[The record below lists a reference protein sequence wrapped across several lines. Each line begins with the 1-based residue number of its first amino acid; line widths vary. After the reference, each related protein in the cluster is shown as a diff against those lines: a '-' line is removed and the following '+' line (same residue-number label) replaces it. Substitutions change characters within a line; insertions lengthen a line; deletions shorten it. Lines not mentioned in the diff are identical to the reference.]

1 MGRNRLSAFISIII
15 IVVVITSSVCAQEYV
30 WSVSYGGEFNES
42 GYEGLQ
48 TSDGGY
54 AVLGSSYSF
63 GAGQYDIYLLKL
75 GIAGDTLWTKTYGG
89 EESDQ
94 GFSIDQTGDNG
105 LIIAGT
111 TKSFGNGEYDV
122 YLIRTD
128 AAGDT
133 LWSKCFGGTGDD
145 QARSVRVTSDDG
157 FIICGTTDSYGHGY
171 SDIYL
176 IKTDSLGD
184 TVWTRAYGGSGGESG
199 YAVRETFD
207 GGFIAIGATGSFGD
221 GYSSLYVVRVDAYGD
236 SLWANTYGGTG
247 SDLGY
252 AVEPT
257 TDGGFLLAGGT
268 ASFGSGYT
276 DGYLVKI
283 DSDGNVVW
291 QKTYG
296 GIMDDRLY
304 SMCTAL
310 DGTIMLTGT
319 TESYG
324 SGKLDIFL
332 IKANPV
338 GDTIWTQTYGG
349 SMTDYGRMIFQETG
363 NDFIMIGESYSYSS
377 GGSDVYVMK
386 IEEAMTPVYEYDPDL
401 LPDGYELAQNYP
413 NPFNL
418 STSIEYVIPRYSPVT
433 IRIYNVLGRI
443 VKEWIFDYQPAGA
456 YLVSWDGTDN
466 NGCEIASGL
475 YFYKMTAGDHTDS
488 KKMLLI
494 K

>member
-1 MGRNRLSAFISIII
+1 
-15 IVVVITSSVCAQEYV
+15 
-30 WSVSYGGEFNES
+30 
-42 GYEGLQ
+42 
-48 TSDGGY
+48 
-54 AVLGSSYSF
+54 
-63 GAGQYDIYLLKL
+63 
-75 GIAGDTLWTKTYGG
+75 
-89 EESDQ
+89 
-94 GFSIDQTGDNG
+94 
-105 LIIAGT
+105 
-111 TKSFGNGEYDV
+111 
-122 YLIRTD
+122 
-128 AAGDT
+128 
-133 LWSKCFGGTGDD
+133 
-145 QARSVRVTSDDG
+145 
-157 FIICGTTDSYGHGY
+157 
-171 SDIYL
+171 
-176 IKTDSLGD
+176 
-184 TVWTRAYGGSGGESG
+184 
-199 YAVRETFD
+199 
-207 GGFIAIGATGSFGD
+207 
-221 GYSSLYVVRVDAYGD
+221 
-236 SLWANTYGGTG
+236 
-247 SDLGY
+247 
-252 AVEPT
+252 
-257 TDGGFLLAGGT
+257 
-268 ASFGSGYT
+268 
-276 DGYLVKI
+276 
-283 DSDGNVVW
+283 
-291 QKTYG
+291 
-296 GIMDDRLY
+296 MDDRLY

-310 DGTIMLTGT
+310 DGTIMLAGT

-475 YFYKMTAGDHTDS
+475 YFYKMTAGDYTDS

>member
-199 YAVRETFD
+199 YAVRQTFD
-207 GGFIAIGATGSFGD
+207 GGFIAIGSTGSFGD
-221 GYSSLYVVRVDAYGD
+221 GYSSLYVVRVDRFIRRWVQLALCGQ
-236 SLWANTYGGTG
+236 SRCLWRFP
-247 SDLGY
+247 LG
-252 AVEPT
+252 EH
-257 TDGGFLLAGGT
+257 LWR
-268 ASFGSGYT
+268 
-276 DGYLVKI
+276 
-283 DSDGNVVW
+283 N
-291 QKTYG
+291 
-296 GIMDDRLY
+296 RLR
-304 SMCTAL
+304 SR
-310 DGTIMLTGT
+310 
-319 TESYG
+319 
-324 SGKLDIFL
+324 
-332 IKANPV
+332 V
-338 GDTIWTQTYGG
+338 
-349 SMTDYGRMIFQETG
+349 R
-363 NDFIMIGESYSYSS
+363 
-377 GGSDVYVMK
+377 
-386 IEEAMTPVYEYDPDL
+386 
-401 LPDGYELAQNYP
+401 
-413 NPFNL
+413 
-418 STSIEYVIPRYSPVT
+418 R
-433 IRIYNVLGRI
+433 
-443 VKEWIFDYQPAGA
+443 
-456 YLVSWDGTDN
+456 
-466 NGCEIASGL
+466 
-475 YFYKMTAGDHTDS
+475 
-488 KKMLLI
+488 
-494 K
+494 